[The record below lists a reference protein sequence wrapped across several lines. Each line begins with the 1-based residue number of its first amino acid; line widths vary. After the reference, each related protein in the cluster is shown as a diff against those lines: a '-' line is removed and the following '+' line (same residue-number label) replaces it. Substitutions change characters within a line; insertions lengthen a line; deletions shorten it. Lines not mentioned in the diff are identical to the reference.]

1 MRAVPYESL
10 HAQRL
15 TRQRRVHRGRTLRQ
29 ERWPIGFAM
38 LVAVLASML
47 LWAVFGA
54 ALYWVSS

>member
-15 TRQRRVHRGRTLRQ
+15 TRQRRVHRGRAVRQ
-29 ERWPIGFAM
+29 ERWPIGSAM
-38 LVAVLASML
+38 LVAVFASIV
-47 LWAVFGA
+47 LWSVFGA